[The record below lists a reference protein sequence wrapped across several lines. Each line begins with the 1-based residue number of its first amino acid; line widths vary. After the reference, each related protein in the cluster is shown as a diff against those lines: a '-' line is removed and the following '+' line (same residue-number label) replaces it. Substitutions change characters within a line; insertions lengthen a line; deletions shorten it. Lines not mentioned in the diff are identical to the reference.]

1 MKEKEIRT
9 NSLDLL
15 MFRLIVKDDND
26 MVMEVKNGKR
36 TDFMIFLCLKFTVYI
51 IAQSASSQQSSETR
65 AICEPKD

>member
-36 TDFMIFLCLKFTVYI
+36 TDYIRYEDFRKMADKFWEENK
-51 IAQSASSQQSSETR
+51 AA
-65 AICEPKD
+65 

>member
-36 TDFMIFLCLKFTVYI
+36 TDFIRYEDFRRMADEFWKENK
-51 IAQSASSQQSSETR
+51 A
-65 AICEPKD
+65 

>member
-15 MFRLIVKDDND
+15 MFRLIVKDNND

-36 TDFMIFLCLKFTVYI
+36 TDFIRYEDFRRMADEFWKENIV
-51 IAQSASSQQSSETR
+51 A
-65 AICEPKD
+65 